1 MTHLTVALVIGSVR
15 PGRMALRVAKC
26 VENKLKSKDVKVH
39 LVDPLE
45 LNLPL
50 FLNRFDY
57 MPEEERPAAL
67 VELQK
72 IFAESDAVVV
82 VTPEYNHTF
91 SPVISNTLN
100 YFYHPEFYYKVAG
113 IVTYSISMNGGSRAG
128 VALRP
133 YLSELGFVSIPE
145 EWSFPLVRGL
155 LNEDGTVSSSAGED
169 AEAIEINAENFASE
183 LIWFATHLKRG
194 RDDGVPT

>member
-1 MTHLTVALVIGSVR
+1 
-15 PGRMALRVAKC
+15 MALRVAKC
-26 VENKLKSKDVKVH
+26 VENNGPARAESS
-39 LVDPLE
+39 PLSQ
-45 LNLPL
+45 PL
-50 FLNRFDY
+50 RLHARG
-57 MPEEERPAAL
+57 RSPAAL

-72 IFAESDAVVV
+72 TFAESDAVVV

-100 YFYHPEFYYKVAG
+100 YFYHPEFCYKVAG

-128 VALRP
+128 VTLRP

-183 LIWFATHLKRG
+183 LIWFATHLKRE